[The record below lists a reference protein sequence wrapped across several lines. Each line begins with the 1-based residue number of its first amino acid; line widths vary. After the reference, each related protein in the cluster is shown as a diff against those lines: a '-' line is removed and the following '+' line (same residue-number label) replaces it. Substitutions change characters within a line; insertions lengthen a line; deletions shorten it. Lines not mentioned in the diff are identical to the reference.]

1 MAFAPE
7 PQAVAWSFVLLMPL
21 DPSLVW
27 IEMYLMVDSLCFAAL
42 ELLAV
47 AVESQ
52 LNFVGA
58 FPKALSL

>member
-7 PQAVAWSFVLLMPL
+7 PQAVAWSLVLLMPL
-21 DPSLVW
+21 NPNLIW
-27 IEMYLMVDSLCFAAL
+27 IEMYLKVDSLCFAGP

-47 AVESQ
+47 AEESQ